1 MAVERRSQ
9 YRGLSL
15 AEIES
20 FNPGARTGTRDWV
33 SFRCPLPACGG
44 KDDPALRANRVTG
57 GYRCHRCGA
66 SGILDEFQQRAV
78 TGRVG
83 DRLAGARRTLH
94 RELALPQHVTA
105 SQSPAPET
113 WTWRAQWNEA
123 IAILGPGAGQG
134 VGYLAGRGLD
144 PVTAGAA
151 GLRFHPCFGT
161 AEWRNGTQ
169 GRPAPAVLVPLRGA
183 DGSVS
188 GVQGRFINGRKD
200 DGWRRMQTGGAGVF
214 LTAGCLIDDGYP
226 QLPPGPIH
234 GSGGSVNP
242 AFHPVRG
249 SVSVCEGPYDALA
262 LADDGPDWEGRPT
275 IALLGT
281 GFPSWL
287 LRHVLGQTVF
297 LGHDAD
303 EACDAAAAR
312 HADMLVRAG
321 AKPSRLRPPDPAKD
335 WADARSRWVASRVV
349 DPGMQHPGTFPNAP
363 RMPLAGHDGGLR

>member
-1 MAVERRSQ
+1 MAVERRTQ

-20 FNPGARTGTRDWV
+20 FNPGARTGAGDWV

-44 KDDPALRANRVTG
+44 KDNPALRANRVTG

-94 RELALPQHVTA
+94 RELALPRHVTA

-151 GLRFHPCFGT
+151 GLRFHSCFGT

-188 GVQGRFINGRKD
+188 GVQGRFIDGRKD
-200 DGWRRMQTGGAGVF
+200 DGWRRMQTGGSGVF
-214 LTAGCLIDDGYP
+214 LTAGCLVDDGYP

-234 GSGGSVNP
+234 ASSGSAYPAPPPCQGSL
-242 AFHPVRG
+242 
-249 SVSVCEGPYDALA
+249 SVCEGPYDALA

-281 GFPSWL
+281 AFPSWL

-303 EACDAAAAR
+303 EAGDAAAAR

-335 WADARSRWVASRVV
+335 WADARSRWVASLVV
-349 DPGMQHPGTFPNAP
+349 DPGMQHPGTFPKAP
-363 RMPLAGHDGGLR
+363 RMPLAGHDGGPR

>member
-15 AEIES
+15 AEIET

-33 SFRCPLPACGG
+33 SFRCPLPACVG
-44 KDDPALRANRVTG
+44 KDNPALRANRVTG

-78 TGRVG
+78 TGRVA
-83 DRLAGARRTLH
+83 DRLAGARRTLD
-94 RELALPQHVTA
+94 RALALPHHVTA

-113 WTWRAQWNEA
+113 WAWRAQWNEA
-123 IAILGPGAGQG
+123 TAILGPGAGQG
-134 VGYLAGRGLD
+134 VGYLAGRGLE

-151 GLRFHPCFGT
+151 GLRFHPSFGT

-200 DGWRRMQTGGAGVF
+200 DGWRRMQTGGNGVF
-214 LTAGCLIDDGYP
+214 LTAGCLVDDGYP

-234 GSGGSVNP
+234 ASSGSAYPAPPPCQGSL
-242 AFHPVRG
+242 
-249 SVSVCEGPYDALA
+249 SVCEGPYDALA

-281 GFPSWL
+281 AFPSWL

-303 EACDAAAAR
+303 EAGDAAAAR

-321 AKPSRLRPPDPAKD
+321 AKPTRLRPPDPAKD

-363 RMPLAGHDGGLR
+363 GMPLAGHDGGLR